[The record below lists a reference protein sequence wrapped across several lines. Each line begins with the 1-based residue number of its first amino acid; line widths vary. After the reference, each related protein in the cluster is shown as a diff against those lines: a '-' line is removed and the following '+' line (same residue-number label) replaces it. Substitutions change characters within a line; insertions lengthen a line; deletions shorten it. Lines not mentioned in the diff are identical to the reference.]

1 VNLGPLGNPNAAPGP
16 DGGLGYNP
24 RCLKRDIN
32 PTTAQ
37 RFNNLNDILNLL
49 TQNHDIYDFQ
59 MQLQGVPG
67 IGIGAHGGGHYTIG
81 GDASDLFASPADPAF
96 FLHHGQVDRMWT
108 IWQSLD
114 PEARTYALA
123 QTRTYLDLPPSED
136 TTLDDIIELGYSGG
150 EQKKIRELMSVV
162 QGDFCYIYV

>member
-1 VNLGPLGNPNAAPGP
+1 GKPP

-37 RFNNLNDILNLL
+37 RFNNWTDILSILS
-49 TQNHDIYDFQ
+49 QNNIYDFQ

-81 GDASDLFASPADPAF
+81 GDASDLFASPSDPAF
-96 FLHHGQVDRMWT
+96 FAHHGQVDRMWT
-108 IWQSLD
+108 IWQNLD
-114 PEARTYALA
+114 PVHRTNAIA
-123 QTRTYLDLPPSED
+123 QTRTYLDLPPSANA
-136 TTLDDIIELGYSGG
+136 TLDDIVELGYAGG
-150 EQKKIRELMSVV
+150 QQKTIRELMSVV
-162 QGDFCYIYV
+162 EGHFCYIYI